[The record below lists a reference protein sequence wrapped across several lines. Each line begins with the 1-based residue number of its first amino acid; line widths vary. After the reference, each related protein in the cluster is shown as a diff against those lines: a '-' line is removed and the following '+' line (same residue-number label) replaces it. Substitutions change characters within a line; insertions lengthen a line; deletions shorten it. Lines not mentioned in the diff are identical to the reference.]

1 MDEKN
6 PMNKSKKVQIASE
19 NAVRVTTK
27 PVTDVL
33 AIVEIEDKLMTEEH
47 IQMMGNAVK
56 GLLDEGYRDI
66 VIDLSK
72 IKRINSS
79 GLGSLISLYTMIRN
93 VEGRLKIGGLNEFV
107 KNVLNITKLMEVFEI
122 FPTQDDAVNS
132 FRQS

>member
-19 NAVRVTTK
+19 NVVKVTSK

-33 AIVEIEDKLMTEEH
+33 AIVEIDDKLMTEEH
-47 IQMMGNAVK
+47 ITLLSNAVRE
-56 GLLDEGYRDI
+56 LLDEGYRDI
-66 VIDLSK
+66 VIDLSR

-79 GLGSLISLYTMIRN
+79 GLGSLISIYTTIRN
-93 VEGRLKIGGLNEFV
+93 SEGRLKIGGFNEFV
-107 KNVLNITKLMEVFEI
+107 KNVLNITKLLEVFEI
-122 FPTQDDAVNS
+122 YPTQDEAVTA